1 VDVVHGA
8 VSGGLLRVQAGFRI
22 VAEGMGR
29 RIRAESDVIIG
40 IAGSFFDVIRYSAK
54 GVRCLCRDDTEGTI
68 RDHVVGVVKSIASI
82 IFGLLL
88 LILVLVVPS
97 WGLGYTPLQRRDG
110 DDGDGGAA
118 ESVRTQRQDGDG
130 GAAESV
136 RTQRQ
141 DGDGGA
147 AESVRTQRQDGDG
160 GAAESVQSA
169 SPTRW
174 SLLGRE
180 VSLPNISAYFPALPQ
195 LGEVGD
201 YLPALPQ
208 WQEVG
213 DYLPAMPRLERVGD
227 YLPAMPQWQGVRA
240 YFLSSAEEP
249 SVVAVDSAQEQ
260 DEWELV
266 ASSPREL
273 GTSEPAQ
280 EAIPPSAEASA
291 GARPR
296 SDSDVASSPRELGTS
311 EPAQEAIP
319 PSAEEPSAGARPRSD
334 SDVVPDDQMF
344 PEGSVA
350 EALNRPAGAMPFSVV
365 VNPNWQPSMSVVDEG
380 ESPDGE
386 GYVVA

>member
-1 VDVVHGA
+1 MCLYRFRFFGGVRVDVVHGA

-130 GAAESV
+130 GAV
-136 RTQRQ
+136 
-141 DGDGGA
+141 G
-147 AESVRTQRQDGDG
+147 
-160 GAAESVQSA
+160 SVQSA
-169 SPTRW
+169 PLTRW

-213 DYLPAMPRLERVGD
+213 DYLPAMPRLERVGDYLPAMPQWQGVGD